1 MIPAM
6 MVAFL
11 LICNTMTMATNPW
24 NENDKEVPWFG
35 EILPP
40 EPFIG
45 FYSKVAQCLWNVK
58 PVCGLQIYTHIF
70 HRSKKLD
77 DNCCR
82 NVVKVGVR
90 CSRALGWALSL
101 YKKFKPHKA
110 LIDKMSITTYYECV
124 GRKL

>member
-45 FYSKVAQCLWNVK
+45 FYTKVAQCLWNVK

-90 CSRALGWALSL
+90 CSRRDVPNPGCPLTTRQPAENL
-101 YKKFKPHKA
+101 YISYHE
-110 LIDKMSITTYYECV
+110 THT
-124 GRKL
+124 